1 MLNRLITKLPSRLF
15 GHLLGHGL
23 YIFNRGW
30 RRTVRRNL
38 EFAFPDLSPAAVRAR
53 SRRVFGNYGISLVE
67 ILQLGF
73 MTHAD
78 VARRIRLYGI
88 KHFRDA
94 YVQHRGVIAVS
105 AHLGN
110 WELGVQ
116 AMPCMFDGKVT
127 AVAKRLRN
135 TRFERWLY
143 HIRTRFGNSIL
154 YKKGALA
161 EMTGILRGGGVLAVL
176 MDMARRK
183 DGVDVTFFGKMATAT
198 PAVAMLALRCCCPV
212 VPVFCVREPDGV
224 IGLHG
229 HPPIEMRRSGDLRAD
244 LVENTQRI
252 TDVIERVVREHPEQ
266 WHWLMRRWEEHYPQL
281 YR

>member
-198 PAVAMLALRCCCPV
+198 PAVAMLALRCRCPV

>member
-1 MLNRLITKLPSRLF
+1 MLNRMITTLPSRPL
-15 GHLLGHGL
+15 GQLLGHGL
-23 YIFNRGW
+23 YLFNHTM

-38 EFAFPDLSPAAVRAR
+38 EFAFPELPPAAVRAR
-53 SRRVFGNYGISLVE
+53 SRRVFGNYGITLVE

-73 MTHAD
+73 MTPAD
-78 VARRIRLYGI
+78 VERRII
-88 KHFRDA
+88 
-94 YVQHRGVIAVS
+94 
-105 AHLGN
+105 GN

-127 AVAKRLRN
+127 AVAKRFKN
-135 TRFERWLY
+135 NRFERWLH

-154 YKKGALA
+154 YKKGSLA
-161 EMTGILRGGGVLAVL
+161 DMTAILRAGGVLAVL

-183 DGVDVTFFGKMATAT
+183 DGVEVTFFGKRATAT
-198 PAVAMLALRCCCPV
+198 PAVAMLALRCRCPV

-224 IGLHG
+224 IGIHG
-229 HPPIEMRRSGDLRAD
+229 YPPIEMRRSRDLRDD

-266 WHWLMRRWEEHYPQL
+266 WHWLMRRWKEHYPQL
-281 YR
+281 YE